1 MTARAICHGVRVVA
15 SPDRAG
21 LALFAFS
28 QGLYRYGLAPSV
40 VWADGVRLQMEI
52 LLGGS
57 SYFLLFDVLRQ
68 VPTDGLPF
76 ARVGAM
82 PSDNPVYLALGRL
95 VLLLPWGEATSRL
108 NALSA
113 LAASLAVLLAY
124 HVGILLVRRRA
135 AATLGALALAVSHTF
150 WFHAVVTEV
159 YSLQAAFL
167 LAIIGLVV
175 RWARDRR
182 YRDLG
187 GLAGIGG
194 LGVANHVSFGLV
206 LLPAAIYALVGAVRL
221 PKQAGEVIADRTTPR
236 LLDRRVGLLAALFVV
251 AFGPRWV
258 QLARMARL
266 VGLDTALAAGSGS
279 WLPRLVTPSSGE
291 DALANVGTYVGLL
304 LYQFM
309 PTGVALGLYGF
320 FRAWREDRRVG
331 GLLIALF
338 VVNAGFSANYSVPD
352 RFKFHLPSYVV
363 FALALMYGVDG
374 LLHRLALTRPFRSI
388 WVTAASRGLL
398 LALTLAPLGV
408 YALTPSAIRSLGG
421 SERTFGIPPTGAA
434 FRDGLSYFFNPNK
447 RGDDSAERFGRATL
461 AALRPRSLVFAAK
474 PGDVEA
480 YLVLRYFQLVEGRR
494 GDVRVEVV
502 EFVPSDEVPR
512 AVLAEIRA
520 QEGCRP
526 LYLASLD
533 PTLYP
538 LATLQAD
545 FAIEPEANLYYLA
558 PRRPT
563 GSPRTC
569 PAAAPPASPPFAQ
582 LLRDAL
588 R

>member
-1 MTARAICHGVRVVA
+1 MKARALCRGVRGVC
-15 SPDRAG
+15 PDRAG
-21 LALFAFS
+21 LALFALS
-28 QGLYRYGLAPSV
+28 QGLYRYSLAPSV
-40 VWADGVRLQMEI
+40 VWADGVRLQMEV

-82 PSDNPVYLALGRL
+82 PSDNPVYLAMGRL
-95 VLLLPWGEATSRL
+95 VLLVPWGEATYRL

-124 HVGILLVRRRA
+124 HIGMLLVRRRA
-135 AATLGALALAVSHTF
+135 AAILGALALAVSHTF

-167 LAIIGLVV
+167 LAVIGLVV
-175 RWARDRR
+175 RWSRHRR
-182 YRDLG
+182 WRDLG
-187 GLAGIGG
+187 GFAGIGG

-206 LLPAAIYALVGAVRL
+206 LLPAAITVLAGAVRL
-221 PKQAGEVIADRTTPR
+221 PTRVGEVIGERATPR
-236 LLDRRVGLLAALFVV
+236 LLDRKVGGLVALFVV
-251 AFGPRWV
+251 CFGPRWV
-258 QLARMARL
+258 QLARMARI
-266 VGLDTALAAGSGS
+266 VGLDTALAAGSGA

-291 DALANVGTYVGLL
+291 LALTNVGAYVGLL
-304 LYQFM
+304 LYQFL
-309 PTGVALGLYGF
+309 PTGAALGAYGF
-320 FRAWREDRRVG
+320 FRAWHEDRRIGAFLVG
-331 GLLIALF
+331 LF
-338 VVNAGFSANYSVPD
+338 VLNAGFSANYPVPD

-363 FALALMYGVDG
+363 FVLAMMYGVDG
-374 LLHRLALTRPFRSI
+374 LLRRLAPTRGYRSF
-388 WVTAASRGLL
+388 WLSAVSRGIL

-408 YALTPSAIRSLGG
+408 YAAMPSAIRSLGG
-421 SERTFGIPPTGAA
+421 SERTFGIPSTGGA
-434 FRDGLSYFFNPNK
+434 FRDGLNYFFNPNK
-447 RGDDSAERFGRATL
+447 RGDVSAESFGRTTL

-474 PGDVEA
+474 PNDVEA

-494 GDVRVEVV
+494 GDVRVEAI

-533 PTLYP
+533 PALYP
-538 LATLQAD
+538 LTDLQAD
-545 FAIEPEANLYYLA
+545 FAIVPEANLYYLA
-558 PRRPT
+558 PRRPAAT
-563 GSPRTC
+563 PPAC
-569 PAAAPPASPPFAQ
+569 PAVAAHGQSPPFAQ